1 MNNVQRNLKKTLNN
15 SKVLTILDIKSS
27 VIYLK

>member
-15 SKVLTILDIKSS
+15 SKVLTNLDIKSS